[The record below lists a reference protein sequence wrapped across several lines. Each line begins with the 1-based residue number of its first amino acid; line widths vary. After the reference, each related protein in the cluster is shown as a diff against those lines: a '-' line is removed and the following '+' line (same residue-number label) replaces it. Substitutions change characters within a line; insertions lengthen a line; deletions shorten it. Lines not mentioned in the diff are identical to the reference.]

1 MDLLDIIQTAVSRF
15 PDGYK
20 NSGIDA
26 VILHIERAEKY
37 WKSAKE
43 ENDEI
48 MFTDVIYR
56 TNQAFEGA
64 LKEAYFVLAG
74 KDPSQTTPHKI
85 EQYFENGGILKDRVL
100 TSLTNYRKEWRNT
113 STHDYKL
120 FFTEQEALL
129 AIASVSTFC
138 IILLEQIITKANEN
152 YEKERAQSLSKQVLD
167 SIENYNELP
176 FEKKAFSLLS
186 KSYEFMQLPDKQ
198 PIKEYEYL
206 GLLSGFIEAVDPSIT
221 VASDV
226 KLNSESGERADII
239 LSSKDQKVLVE
250 LKRSSLL
257 RHYGDKATSQV
268 LHYLNVSGINNGAL
282 MLFDEKARKGT
293 WSTQQTLFGDGPYVT
308 YISPIE

>member
-1 MDLLDIIQTAVSRF
+1 MDLLDIIKTAVDRF

-26 VILHIERAEKY
+26 VILHIERAERYFRK
-37 WKSAKE
+37 AKE

-64 LKEAYFVLAG
+64 LKEAYSILAS
-74 KDPSQTTPHKI
+74 KDPSKKTPREI
-85 EQYFENGGILKDRVL
+85 EQYLENGKILKDRVIA
-100 TSLTNYRKEWRNT
+100 SLTNYRKEWRNT

-152 YEKERAQSLSKQVLD
+152 YERERAKSLSKQVID
-167 SIENYNELP
+167 SIDNYNDLP
-176 FEKKAFSLLS
+176 FDKKVFSLLS
-186 KSYEFMQLPDKQ
+186 KSYEFMHLPDKKS
-198 PIKEYEYL
+198 IKEYEYL

-221 VASDV
+221 VESDV
-226 KLNSESGERADII
+226 RLNGESGERADLI
-239 LSSKDQKVLVE
+239 LSSDNKKVLVE
-250 LKRSSLL
+250 IKRSSLL
-257 RHYGDKATSQV
+257 RHYGDKATGQV
-268 LHYLNVSGINNGAL
+268 LHYMKISKINHGVL
-282 MLFDEKARKGT
+282 MIFDENSTKGV
-293 WSTQQTLFGDGPYVT
+293 WHTQQTIFGDGPYVT
-308 YISPIE
+308 YINPIE